1 MSICLFFIY
10 FISAKGGNLC
20 TKVLLSLV
28 MTAIFAVGILY
39 VIQVYCD
46 RERNDQFCQEY
57 GHDIARHTHH
67 FVSDMQKRITYI
79 YTQVQKKFE

>member
-1 MSICLFFIY
+1 
-10 FISAKGGNLC
+10 
-20 TKVLLSLV
+20 

-46 RERNDQFCQEY
+46 REKNDMFCQEY
-57 GHDIARHTHH
+57 GHDFTRHTRH
-67 FVSDMQKRITYI
+67 FVSDMQKRINYI